1 MTEEEMG
8 GKKLDHVAIAVEDL
22 SEAVDIW
29 SRILGSPP
37 DQMETNREFGVRV
50 AIYRLGEVKIEL
62 MEGLDPDTTIAKF
75 VEKQG
80 PGLHHLCFSVSDLK
94 ETIAGLSLDGFEII
108 GGGDDIGVEGYP
120 VAFTHPKST
129 GGVLTEFIE
138 ETGTGLNDEKNR
150 S

>member
-1 MTEEEMG
+1 VTVEAPG
-8 GKKLDHVAIAVEDL
+8 GKRLDHVAIAVEDL
-22 SEAVDIW
+22 DRAVEIYTTL
-29 SRILGSPP
+29 LGSPP

-50 AIYRLGEVKIEL
+50 AIYGLGDVKIEL
-62 MEGLDPDTTIAKF
+62 MEGLDPDTTIARF

-80 PGLHHLCFSVSDLK
+80 PGLHHLCFAVADLK
-94 ETIAGLSLDGFEII
+94 KTIDRLSLEGFEII

-120 VAFTHPKST
+120 VAFAHPKST

-138 ETGTGLNDEKNR
+138 EAGNIQNDEENR